1 MKIDNLTFKIL
12 KEGETYKGLGKYIQ
26 PHNLDPDLGV
36 DSYSFL
42 FEDGSIH
49 IYSDK
54 HVRSVLARL

>member
-1 MKIDNLTFKIL
+1 
-12 KEGETYKGLGKYIQ
+12 LGKYIQ